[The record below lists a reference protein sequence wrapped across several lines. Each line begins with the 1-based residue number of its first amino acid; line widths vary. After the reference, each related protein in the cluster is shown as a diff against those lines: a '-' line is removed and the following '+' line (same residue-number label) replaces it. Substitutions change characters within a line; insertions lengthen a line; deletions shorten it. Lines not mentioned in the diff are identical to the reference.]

1 MVQYTAAASGN
12 TATRRCPL
20 PTVDRRDRPR
30 LWLARLRTRPI
41 AIYYLA
47 SPLFALLDFA
57 FRVNLR
63 VVFLAG
69 HPELRVGSYLGC
81 LVLGWAIL
89 RASQRTAALVGL
101 TECTFNLLLL
111 TLSVMVPLAD
121 LPARVMDG
129 GPATNPFTPLF
140 VANLAISS
148 AVFLRLFYANP
159 IVRNSPRLDR

>member
-1 MVQYTAAASGN
+1 MVRYTAAASGG
-12 TATRRCPL
+12 TTSRQCPL
-20 PTVDRRDRPR
+20 PAADRRDRWHW
-30 LWLARLRTRPI
+30 WLTRLRARPVVL
-41 AIYYLA
+41 YYLA

-57 FRVNLR
+57 FRMNLR

-69 HPELRVGSYLGC
+69 HPELRLCYYLGC
-81 LVLGWAIL
+81 LALGWAIL
-89 RASQRTAALVGL
+89 RASWRTAALVGL

-148 AVFLRLFYANP
+148 AVFLRLFYTNP
-159 IVRNSPRLDR
+159 IVHSSPRLDR